1 MEKFNITDIYT
12 EYCWRDE
19 WEGMISHILH
29 MNGKCSRYNT
39 AKVVD
44 TKNLYFKQCSG
55 QWLSAND
62 ILYRNTYLWYIFLL
76 QREKINARCVTNV
89 CFVHVFFWE
98 NKCIASLKLVWEKL
112 CHFYYFKK
120 GRVMFLFSDIISTKK
135 FIGFLNTI
143 FKQKISLYSRLFFNF
158 QN

>member
-112 CHFYYFKK
+112 S
-120 GRVMFLFSDIISTKK
+120 FLLLQTRKSDVFVQRHNFHQKIYW
-135 FIGFLNTI
+135 I
-143 FKQKISLYSRLFFNF
+143 FKHNF
-158 QN
+158 QAKD